1 MRRKSLGSYGEA
13 LAAQFLEELGYEI
26 VTRNWRYGRYGE
38 IDIIAYALS
47 KQVLAFVE
55 VKTRTTQTYGNPL
68 EAVTLQKQQTIRL
81 LAEAYLAQLSPERY
95 PYRAI
100 TLDLITVQ
108 LDPTRKEYNPIIQFY
123 PAAF

>member
-13 LAAQFLEELGYEI
+13 LAAQFLEAHGYEI

-38 IDIIAYALS
+38 IDIIAYALP

-55 VKTRTTQTYGNPL
+55 VKTRTSLLYGNPL
-68 EAVTLQKQQTIRL
+68 EAITLQKQQTIRL
-81 LAEAYLAQLSPERY
+81 LAEAYLAQLSPEHY

-100 TLDLITVQ
+100 TLDLITVM
-108 LDPTRKEYNPIIQFY
+108 LNPREKEKNPVIQFY